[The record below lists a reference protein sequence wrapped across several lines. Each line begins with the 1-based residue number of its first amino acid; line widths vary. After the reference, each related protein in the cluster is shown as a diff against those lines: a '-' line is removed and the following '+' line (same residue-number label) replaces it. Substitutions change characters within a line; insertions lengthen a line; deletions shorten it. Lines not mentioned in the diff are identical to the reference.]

1 MGRRALRTGQAF
13 ERQQSRDDALHV
25 AFKKTEA
32 HTTEG
37 HFQGDGAG

>member
-1 MGRRALRTGQAF
+1 MGWRALRTGQAF
-13 ERQQSRDDALHV
+13 ESQQSRDDALYV
-25 AFKKTEA
+25 TCKKTEA